1 MKTTKW
7 VFLIITITLVWV
19 IVLAC
24 ASDGQITPS
33 ATEVSAGTDRNGS
46 GQGMSSD
53 ELTTFVSSVPTL
65 NARGSSN
72 QQTGIWVT
80 GQGKVTL
87 EPDLAI
93 LSLGVETRADIV
105 EKAMADAAKSMTGII
120 EALLDNGLDNNDIQT
135 RHFNISP
142 EYTHQE
148 VRENDREYWKQI
160 LIGYRVTNTVT
171 AKVRDV
177 DIVGQAID
185 DVVTAG
191 GDDVR
196 IHGIQFTIEDFSNAQ
211 VLAREGAV
219 IDALAKADQF
229 AALTGVTIGSLQ
241 FITES
246 GGGQPAVSNLR
257 MESAAFAADS
267 YDIPISG
274 GELEVKVVIQAI
286 FDIVSR

>member
-24 ASDGQITPS
+24 ASDGKITPS

-46 GQGMSSD
+46 GQGRSSD

-65 NARGSSN
+65 NAQGSSN

-105 EKAMADAAKSMTGII
+105 EEAMADAAKSMTGII
-120 EALLDNGLDNNDIQT
+120 ESLLDNGLDNNDIQT

-148 VRENDREYWKQI
+148 VRENGREYWKQI

-196 IHGIQFTIEDFSNAQ
+196 IHGIQFTIEDFSDAQ

-229 AALTGVTIGSLQ
+229 AALTGVTLGSLQ

-257 MESAAFAADS
+257 MEAAAFAADS
-267 YDIPISG
+267 YDTPISG

>member
-1 MKTTKW
+1 MKATKW
-7 VFLIITITLVWV
+7 VFLIVTIILVWV
-19 IVLAC
+19 IVVAC

-33 ATEVSAGTDRNGS
+33 ATDVSTGIDSNGS
-46 GQGMSSD
+46 SQGMASG
-53 ELTTFVSSVPTL
+53 ELTTSVRSVPTL
-65 NARGSSN
+65 NGQGSSN
-72 QQTGIWVT
+72 QQSGIWVT

-93 LSLGVETRADIV
+93 LSLGVETRAGNT
-105 EKAMADAAKSMTGII
+105 EEAMADAAMAMTGII
-120 EALLDNGLDNNDIQT
+120 ETLRDNGLDDNDIQT

-148 VRENDREYWKQI
+148 VRENGREYWKQI

-177 DIVGQAID
+177 DMVGQAID
-185 DVVTAG
+185 DVVMAG
-191 GDDVR
+191 GDNTR
-196 IHGIQFTIEDFSNAQ
+196 IHGIQFTVEDFSDAQ
-211 VLAREGAV
+211 VLAREVAV
-219 IDALAKADQF
+219 IDALEKADQF
-229 AALTGVTIGSLQ
+229 AVLTGVTRGSLQ

-257 MESAAFAADS
+257 MEAAAFDSDS
-267 YDIPISG
+267 YDTPIST
-274 GELEVKVVIQAI
+274 GELEVNVVIQAI